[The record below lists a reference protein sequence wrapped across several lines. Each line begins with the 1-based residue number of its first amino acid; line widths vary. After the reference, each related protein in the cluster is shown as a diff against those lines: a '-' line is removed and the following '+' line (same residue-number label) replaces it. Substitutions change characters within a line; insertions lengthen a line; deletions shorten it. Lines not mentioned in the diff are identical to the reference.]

1 MLTVSALP
9 SCRCTGRRVVVTRS
23 RYNRAKIA
31 AAQTRLEENR
41 YYLVMGRMG
50 AGQEVVDLELF
61 INSQTPVDRKQVPVN
76 PKANPS
82 KMAVGQERDATN
94 HPGKESFHGEIA
106 RFLIFERPLSD
117 EELSQM
123 IKNLCQRYQI
133 KKND

>member
-1 MLTVSALP
+1 
-9 SCRCTGRRVVVTRS
+9 
-23 RYNRAKIA
+23 
-31 AAQTRLEENR
+31 
-41 YYLVMGRMG
+41 MGRMG